1 MRDYL
6 VDQAPWYVAG
16 PLMALVVVG
25 LLLVVGER
33 IGVVGGFSSVVER
46 ATLGRPLGWKAW
58 FAGGVL
64 AGGVAFAGL
73 AGHWRVHEHYFWL
86 QDRFGAAAVAPLLVL
101 GGALIGY
108 GAKTAQGC
116 TSGNG
121 LGGCSV
127 GSPAS
132 FVATGTFMATAI
144 GSAFLWRWIF

>member
-1 MRDYL
+1 MRGHL
-6 VDQAPWYVAG
+6 LEQAPWYVAG
-16 PLMALVVVG
+16 PLMALVVLG
-25 LLLVVGER
+25 LLLTVGER
-33 IGVVGGFSSVVER
+33 IGVVGSLV
-46 ATLGRPLGWKAW
+46 AGR
-58 FAGGVL
+58 
-64 AGGVAFAGL
+64 
-73 AGHWRVHEHYFWL
+73 WRVHEQYFWL
-86 QDRFGAAAVAPLLVL
+86 QDRFGAAGVAPLLVL

-132 FVATGTFMATAI
+132 FVATGTFMATAV